1 MLGVND
7 RREIKGM
14 IIDLKKGS
22 AEGKYMIK

>member
-1 MLGVND
+1 VND
-7 RREIKGM
+7 RGEIKGM